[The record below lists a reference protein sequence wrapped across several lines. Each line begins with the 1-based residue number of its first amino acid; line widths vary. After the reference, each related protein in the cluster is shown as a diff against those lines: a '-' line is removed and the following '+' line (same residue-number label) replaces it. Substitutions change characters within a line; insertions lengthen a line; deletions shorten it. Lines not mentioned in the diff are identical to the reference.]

1 MSLLEMKVRI
11 SENAIV
17 RELGAGFVILNLK
30 TERFYELNEVG
41 KRFWELLTNNPDC
54 SAAFHQLQSEYEV
67 APETLQNDLN
77 ILIDHLKKAEL
88 IDCN

>member
-1 MSLLEMKVRI
+1 MSLLEKKVRI

-54 SAAFHQLQSEYEV
+54 ASAYYQLQAEYDV
-67 APETLQNDLN
+67 TPDVLQKDLHV
-77 ILIDHLKKAEL
+77 LIDNLKKAEL